1 MGTVTIIEVRYT
13 EDEIAIKDED
23 GVTYEHADPPH
34 DDEHTRTTVYD
45 ELTAREA
52 ADRIRREGL
61 TFAASGNEWAANPD
75 GSYDSNYDT
84 GERCETTAHLSGFH
98 PRVVAAIADVVDA

>member
-1 MGTVTIIEVRYT
+1 MGTVTIHEVRYL
-13 EDEIAIKDED
+13 EDECALL
-23 GVTYEHADPPH
+23 
-34 DDEHTRTTVYD
+34 DEHGNVEGYEIPYDDAHTTTTVYD

-61 TFAASGNEWAANPD
+61 TFAATGNDWAANPD
-75 GSYDSNYDT
+75 GSYISNYGT

-98 PRVVAAIADVVDA
+98 PRVVDAIMQAVDA